1 MIERVFGTVCAFN
14 LDPSGKKHD
23 VNVLR
28 ESFFYQHLD
37 EIQQGWLVLADKGYT
52 NEKVIV
58 AAVKKNDRRRKQ
70 FSKTFWKQLNTAR
83 SESERVFA
91 HFFANKFPLLGHW
104 KGKAEDTFEDWALNV
119 TCCIILY
126 NWLKK
131 TTFH

>member
-1 MIERVFGTVCAFN
+1 MVEILKKKKVPMPSAVFSLDGKDALCQGQSHPERLSYKYRFLPCFSALFVIERVFGTVCAFN

-58 AAVKKNDRRRKQ
+58 AAVKKNDRRRK
-70 FSKTFWKQLNTAR
+70 
-83 SESERVFA
+83 
-91 HFFANKFPLLGHW
+91 
-104 KGKAEDTFEDWALNV
+104 
-119 TCCIILY
+119 
-126 NWLKK
+126 
-131 TTFH
+131 